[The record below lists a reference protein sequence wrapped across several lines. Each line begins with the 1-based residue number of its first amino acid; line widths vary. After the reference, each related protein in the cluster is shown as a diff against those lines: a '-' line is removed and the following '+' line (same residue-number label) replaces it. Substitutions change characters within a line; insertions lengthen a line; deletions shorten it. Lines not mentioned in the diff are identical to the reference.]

1 MKNMKARSIKK
12 DIAIVGMSGKFPK
25 SENIA
30 ALWKNLAA
38 GNELIDFYTDAEI
51 AELGI
56 SEEIINNPNFIKSSS
71 LIDDPGSFD
80 HSFFGYTREEAA
92 LMDPQIRL
100 LHEQVWNSLENAGYN
115 PFNYDK
121 KIGCYFSA
129 SDNVNWRTHVVLSEA
144 VNVNP
149 FFVRHIANGNSIS
162 RLISYSLN
170 LKGPSYYLDTACSSS
185 LVAVHVACRSLL
197 LKECTIALAGGVSI
211 SSSTEVGY
219 LYEEGSI
226 FSKDGHCKAFD
237 SEASGTI
244 GGEGAGVVVL
254 KRLEDALNDKDHIY
268 SVIRAT
274 SVNNDGNQKVGYTAP
289 SIIGQ
294 HNCIKTAI
302 QIAGIEPTDISYVE
316 THGTGTVLGD
326 PVEVEALN
334 KAFNYDTSHSCAI
347 GSLKS
352 NFGHLDAAA
361 GVAGLI
367 KATLC
372 LDNKALPP
380 SLHFKTPNP
389 QIKFKSGPFF
399 VNTELTEWKSEK
411 PRFAGVSS
419 FGIGGT
425 NVHAVLQEPIPQEKG
440 DASSKFQLIL
450 SSARTKSALTN
461 YGNNF
466 STYLAENQKVDL
478 ADLSYTLKIGRKHHK
493 YRKFIVADSHANLA
507 EQMETL
513 QQNLQFPK
521 SDKKGLVFM
530 FSGQGSQFQEMGK
543 QIYEQ
548 YPNFKAV
555 IDEGLEILK
564 KETGTDYINILGY
577 NQEEKEDSALINDTI
592 HTQPL
597 LFLIEYAFAKFLIDL
612 GMEPTQM
619 IGHSLGEYVAACV
632 SEVFSFEEGLKLILK
647 RAQLMNE
654 MERGS
659 MLHVNLAAD
668 KVQEYIS
675 SNISIA
681 AINTDDT
688 CVISGQ
694 TELIKETAELL
705 ASKEIDAIILKT
717 SHAFHSPMMDP
728 MLKSFEQELNKINWS
743 TPKFAFVSCTTGA
756 PITNEEAMSATYW
769 VNHLRQTVSFNK
781 GLDYL
786 LSEGFSKYVE
796 IGAARTLL
804 TFLKQ
809 NKNSKT
815 VITATAVLK
824 HPKEKKD
831 DSYYLLN
838 ALGTLWS
845 AGLDVDWTAYYEG
858 QARNRIPA
866 PTYAFDKMIFPCKV
880 NPIQKLID
888 SNALNGMNGGALND
902 FSYSNEVVS
911 KQDQNEDENAINTAI
926 IAVERPDLNA
936 EYLKAESETEKEL
949 TTLWKSLF
957 GYEKIGINDDFFE
970 LGGDSLK
977 ATTILRK
984 IHKTFNVEVSI
995 GDFFEKCDIQ
1005 QLAKEIDLAIEVR
1018 ELNKNT
1024 DKPATSNQI
1033 RF

>member
-1 MKNMKARSIKK
+1 MKNVKARSIKK

-30 ALWKNLAA
+30 ELWGNLTA

-51 AELGI
+51 AELGV
-56 SEEIINNPNFIKSSS
+56 SEEILKNPNFIKSSS

-100 LHEQVWNSLENAGYN
+100 LHEQVWNGLEDAGYN

-170 LKGPSYYLDTACSSS
+170 LKGPSYFLDTACSSS
-185 LVAVHVACRSLL
+185 LVAIHVACRSLL

-226 FSKDGHCKAFD
+226 FSKDGHCKSFD

-268 SVIRAT
+268 SVIRAS

-289 SIIGQ
+289 SIVGQ

-302 QIAGIEPTDISYVE
+302 QIAGVEPTDISYIE
-316 THGTGTVLGD
+316 THGTATVLGD

-347 GSLKS
+347 GSIKS

-361 GVAGLI
+361 GVTGLI
-367 KATLC
+367 KTALC
-372 LDNKALPP
+372 LNHKTLPP
-380 SLHFKTPNP
+380 SLHYKTPNP
-389 QIKFKSGPFF
+389 QIKFDSGPFY
-399 VNTELTEWKSEK
+399 VNSELTEWKSEK

-425 NVHAVLQEPIPQEKG
+425 NVHAVLQEPMLQEKG
-440 DASSKFQLIL
+440 DEATKYQLIL
-450 SSARTKSALTN
+450 NSAKTKSALEN
-461 YGNNF
+461 YGDKFNSF
-466 STYLAENQKVDL
+466 LAENELVDL
-478 ADLSYTLKIGRKHHK
+478 ADLSYTLKTGRAHHK
-493 YRKFIVADSHANLA
+493 YRSFLVADSHANLS
-507 EQMETL
+507 EQFQAVKGKL
-513 QQNLQFPK
+513 KFPK
-521 SDKKGLVFM
+521 TDKKGLVFM

-548 YPNFKAV
+548 YPSFKAI

-564 KETGTDYINILGY
+564 KETGTNYGSVLGY
-577 NQEEKEDSALINDTI
+577 NADEKGESTLINDTI
-592 HTQPL
+592 NTQPI
-597 LFLIEYAFAKFLIDL
+597 LFLVEYAFAKFLIDL
-612 GMEPTQM
+612 GIKPAQM
-619 IGHSLGEYVAACV
+619 IGHSLGEYVAACA
-632 SEVFSFEEGLKLILK
+632 SEVFTFEEGLKLILK

-654 MERGS
+654 MEKGS
-659 MLHVNLAAD
+659 MLHVNQPAD
-668 KVQEYIS
+668 KVKALIS
-675 SNISIA
+675 ANISIA
-681 AINTDDT
+681 AINTNDT
-688 CVISGQ
+688 CVISGE
-694 TELIKETAELL
+694 TELIKETAEQF
-705 ASKEIDAIILKT
+705 AAKEIDAILLKT
-717 SHAFHSPMMDP
+717 SHAFHSEMMQP

-743 TPKFAFVSCTTGA
+743 KPKFAFVSCTTGA
-756 PITNEEAMSATYW
+756 PITNEEAQSSTYW
-769 VNHLRQTVSFNK
+769 VNHLRQTVNFNK

-786 LSEGFSKYVE
+786 LNKGFSKYLE

-804 TFLKQ
+804 TFLRQ
-809 NKNSKT
+809 NKNST
-815 VITATAVLK
+815 TAITTAAVLR

-838 ALGTLWS
+838 ALGTLWN
-845 AGLDVDWTAYYEG
+845 AGLDVDWTAYYKE
-858 QARNRIPA
+858 QARNRISA
-866 PTYAFDKMIFPCKV
+866 PTYAFDKIIFPCKV

-888 SNALNGMNGGALND
+888 SNALNGMNGQSINSFA
-902 FSYSNEVVS
+902 YSAEVPN
-911 KQDQNEDENAINTAI
+911 DQNEGSSSTESEVFI
-926 IAVERPDLNA
+926 IERPDLDA
-936 EYLKAESETEKEL
+936 EYLTAQSHTEKEL
-949 TTLWKSLF
+949 TTLWKSIF
-957 GYEKIGINDDFFE
+957 GYDEIGINDDFFE

-977 ATTILRK
+977 ATTLLRK
-984 IHKTFNVEVSI
+984 IHKTFNIEVSI
-995 GDFFEKCDIQ
+995 GDFFDKCDIQ

-1024 DKPATSNQI
+1024 SMSSSSNQL